1 MKILYIT
8 LENLSLHKGS
18 VVHIKEIVAGLQ
30 KLGHHVGL
38 VGSSPNKFKEVDNFY
53 NLWHSPLFL
62 LKFFKLKK
70 QPYLISSIFLFFYL
84 FKILPRYDII
94 YARDYHTVIIALIPR
109 IIFKK
114 KLVFEINGLANEEQ
128 KLKIDSFFN
137 RTLCSLIRRAERMAT
152 RYSDRIVSVTPQIAS
167 YLMRHFYCPAGKV
180 EVIHN
185 GVNTKIFHPIG
196 NEASLLH
203 WKEKLGISQEEM
215 VVTFIGNLAPWQGVE
230 YLIQVAPSIIREISN
245 VKFLI
250 IGDGMLRGD
259 LEEEVNRLRLSEH
272 FIFTGMIDYQEVP
285 TYINIADICVT
296 LKKRLKSGYSPIKL
310 YEYMACGKPVIAS
323 RVEGLEFIEA
333 EGVGRLTEP
342 GDVKNLEETLVDLL
356 TDSQKRV
363 DMGQKGLKIAQE
375 RFSWDSRASKIEKI
389 LKELA

>member
-18 VVHIKEIVAGLQ
+18 VVHVREIIAGLR
-30 KLGHHVGL
+30 KLGHQVGL
-38 VGSSPNKFKEVDNFY
+38 IACSWVKFEKADYFY
-53 NLWHSPLFL
+53 NLHRTLGI
-62 LKFFKLKK
+62 KK
-70 QPYLISSIFLFFYL
+70 QPYFISSFFLFICL
-84 FKILPRYDII
+84 LKILPRYNII

-137 RTLCSLIRRAERMAT
+137 RILCSLIRRAERMAT

-167 YLMRHFYCPAGKV
+167 YLVRHFYCPAGKV

-215 VVTFIGNLAPWQGVE
+215 VVAFIGNMAPWQGVE
-230 YLIQVAPSIIREISN
+230 YLIQVVPLLIPRIENI
-245 VKFLI
+245 KFMI
-250 IGDGMLRGD
+250 IGDGILKKKF
-259 LEEEVNRLRLSEH
+259 EAEVNRLGLSRH
-272 FIFTGMIDYQEVP
+272 FLFTGMVRYKQIP
-285 TYINIADICVT
+285 LYINIADICVT

-323 RVEGLEFIEA
+323 RVEGLEFIET
-333 EGVGRLTEP
+333 EGTGRLIEP
-342 GDVKNLEETLVDLL
+342 GDLKDLKEALLDLL
-356 TDSQKRV
+356 TAPEKRV
-363 DMGQKGLKIAQE
+363 DMGQRGLKIVQE
-375 RFSWDSRASKIEKI
+375 RFTWDSRASKIEKI